1 MLEALLWGAIA
12 SSSLVLGAWLATLR
26 RWSDAVVG
34 MVLAF
39 GAGALIAGVSFEL
52 AEAGVTEGGPVAV
65 AVGLA
70 ALGLALAALTATRR
84 RRGIIT
90 GDSVA
95 MAPTG
100 TFGLLVTAFAVL
112 TTAGVVVIL

>member
-1 MLEALLWGAIA
+1 MT
-12 SSSLVLGAWLATLR
+12 SSSGLQAERT
-26 RWSDAVVG
+26 
-34 MVLAF
+34 VLAWTRTLLLS
-39 GAGALIAGVSFEL
+39 AAVAALIARTADSGFER
-52 AEAGVTEGGPVAV
+52 GVAV
-65 AVGLA
+65 ALA

-90 GDSVA
+90 GDPVA

-100 TFGLLVTAFAVL
+100 TFGLLVTGFAVL